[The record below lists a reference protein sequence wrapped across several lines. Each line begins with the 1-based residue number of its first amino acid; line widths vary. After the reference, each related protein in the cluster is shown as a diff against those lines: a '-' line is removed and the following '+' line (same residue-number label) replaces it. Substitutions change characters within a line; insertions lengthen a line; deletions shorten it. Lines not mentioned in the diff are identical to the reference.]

1 MKDGTSAIDQD
12 DIFSDDDLPV
22 MVLTLV
28 ILLIL
33 Q

>member
-22 MVLTLV
+22 MVLTF